1 VICPTFRTVWVLSY
15 LEGSRTSGM
24 LKVLGE
30 RALWGS
36 VRVWSFVKVLAIVP
50 DVSGHFVS

>member
-1 VICPTFRTVWVLSY
+1 
-15 LEGSRTSGM
+15 M